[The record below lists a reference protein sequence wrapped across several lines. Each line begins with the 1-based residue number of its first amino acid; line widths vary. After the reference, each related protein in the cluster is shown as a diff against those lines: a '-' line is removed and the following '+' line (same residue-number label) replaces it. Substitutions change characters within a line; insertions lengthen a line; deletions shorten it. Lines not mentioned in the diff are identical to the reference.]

1 MKSSLSEQNGPE
13 PLYSQVTSLWVSS
26 QLHIPLSH
34 DVRAIRRVVAGL
46 SFIVSKQDMFNHLA
60 LKTPENGL
68 ENVLFR
74 KTTNVDC

>member
-1 MKSSLSEQNGPE
+1 MGSSLSEQNGPE
-13 PLYSQVTSLWVSS
+13 PLYSQVTSLWVST
-26 QLHIPLSH
+26 QLYILCHMMSGQS
-34 DVRAIRRVVAGL
+34 DGAVAGL